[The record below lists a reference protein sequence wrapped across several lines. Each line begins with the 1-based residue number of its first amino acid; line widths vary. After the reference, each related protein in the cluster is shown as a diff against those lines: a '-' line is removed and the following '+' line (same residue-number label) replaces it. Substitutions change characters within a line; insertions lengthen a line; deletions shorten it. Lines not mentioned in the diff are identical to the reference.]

1 MSVLMEFSMFPL
13 EGEGSKSAYVARI
26 IKMIHTSGYPYKL
39 TPMSTIVET
48 ESINEALKLVEYAYA
63 QIDECERVYA
73 SIKFDIRQNR
83 DDGMEQKIASV
94 EKHLGHEVKH

>member
-13 EGEGSKSAYVARI
+13 EGEGSKSAYVSRI
-26 IKMIHTSGYPYKL
+26 IEMIHRSGYSYKL

-48 ESINEALKLVEYAYA
+48 KNFHEALKLVEDAYA

-73 SIKFDIRQNR
+73 CLKFDIRNNR
-83 DDGMEQKIASV
+83 DNGMEQKIASI
-94 EKHLGHEVKH
+94 ENHLGHKVSH